1 MEANKNLY
9 QPTEPVAAN
18 VRAKFV
24 ELITALPEPA
34 EMTDE
39 QLTECAELVAQF
51 SMDIG
56 ALYSVLDAE
65 IEKRGALGFTLN
77 KEVE

>member
-9 QPTEPVAAN
+9 RPTEPVAAT

-24 ELITALPEPA
+24 ELIAVLPEPT

-56 ALYSVLDAE
+56 AAYNVLDSE
-65 IEKRGALGFTLN
+65 IAKRGLGS
-77 KEVE
+77 